1 MPRIDHNAR
10 RRARLGKN
18 RANSGTPRSTTISP
32 TLTNKSPMEG
42 FFKDNPQLKSSSP
55 DSPTDSMRARSLGRV
70 VLAGNKVKPT
80 TKPKPKPKTMK
91 VGKPGMK
98 GASGRR
104 TVEVKNNVTKR
115 KRRGP
120 PGKRR

>member
-10 RRARLGKN
+10 RRARHGKN

-42 FFKDNPQLKSSSP
+42 FFKKNPQLKSS
-55 DSPTDSMRARSLGRV
+55 DSPTDSMRARSPGRV
-70 VLAGNKVKPT
+70 VLAGPKEPRKPT
-80 TKPKPKPKTMK
+80 TKPTPKTMK
-91 VGKPGMK
+91 VGKPGYN
-98 GASGRR
+98 RR

>member
-10 RRARLGKN
+10 RRARHGKN

-42 FFKDNPQLKSSSP
+42 FFKKNPQLKSS
-55 DSPTDSMRARSLGRV
+55 DSPTDSMRARSSGRV
-70 VLAGNKVKPT
+70 VLAGPKEPRKPT
-80 TKPKPKPKTMK
+80 TTKTPAKTMK
-91 VGKPGMK
+91 VGKPGYNRK
-98 GASGRR
+98 
-104 TVEVKNNVTKR
+104 TVEVKDKAPQAKR

>member
-10 RRARLGKN
+10 RRARHGKN

-42 FFKDNPQLKSSSP
+42 FYKDNPQLKSS
-55 DSPTDSMRARSLGRV
+55 DSPTDSMRARSPGRV

-80 TKPKPKPKTMK
+80 TKPKPKTMK